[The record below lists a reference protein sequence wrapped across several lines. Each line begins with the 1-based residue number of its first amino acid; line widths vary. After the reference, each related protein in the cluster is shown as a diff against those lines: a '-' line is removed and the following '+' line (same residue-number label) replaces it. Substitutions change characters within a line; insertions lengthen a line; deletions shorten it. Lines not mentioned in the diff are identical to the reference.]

1 MVRLTEHRY
10 GLSVNMGDESLQETQ
25 NMHRLN
31 KEYGTG
37 RTGQS
42 RRLFRQI
49 FLPDPV
55 AADAETVASLDD
67 LLGKLVQ
74 IFPAEVGVAEVTV
87 EIGHREHHPVAVL
100 RAVGQVV
107 GHQGGQ
113 DIGRHFLRAHLLKP
127 LCQFRRQLRLRT
139 AQGAQLQGVGDHI
152 VKADRPRALCQ
163 GGQALRLVLKHFA
176 APFMVKQLVQLPGG
190 SCVVLMHQARVCQS
204 KLHGPVKVAAEP
216 APALLVHQLGKLLV
230 ERRETGA
237 VLPLLT
243 GCTAALGNTAP
254 GAQAVVSKTD
264 LLPRIAGQ
272 QRAVQSVK

>member
-100 RAVGQVV
+100 RAVGQIV

-113 DIGRHFLRAHLLKP
+113 DIGRHFLRAYLLKP
-127 LCQFRRQLRLRT
+127 FCQLRRQLRLRA

-152 VKADRPRALCQ
+152 VKADRPRTLCQ
-163 GGQALRLVLKHFA
+163 GGKALRLILKHFA
-176 APFMVKQLVQLPGG
+176 APLMVKPLVQLPGG
-190 SCVVLMHQARVCQS
+190 SRIVLMDQVRVRQS

-216 APALLVHQLGKLLV
+216 APALLVHQLGELLV
-230 ERRETGA
+230 ERREIGA
-237 VLPLLT
+237 VLPLLM
-243 GCTAALGNTAP
+243 GRAAALGNTAL
-254 GAQAVVSKTD
+254 GAQAIVSKAD
-264 LLPRIAGQ
+264 PFSRVAGQ
-272 QRAVQSVK
+272 QGAVRSVK

>member
-10 GLSVNMGDESLQETQ
+10 GLSVNMGADSLQETQ

-42 RRLFRQI
+42 RRLFRQV

-74 IFPAEVGVAEVTV
+74 IFPAKVGVAEVTV

-100 RAVGQVV
+100 RAVGQII

-113 DIGRHFLRAHLLKP
+113 DIGRHFLRTDLLKP
-127 LCQFRRQLRLRT
+127 FRQLRRQLRLRA
-139 AQGAQLQGVGDHI
+139 AQGAKLQGVGDHI

-176 APFMVKQLVQLPGG
+176 APLMVKQLVQLPGG
-190 SCVVLMHQARVCQS
+190 ICIVLMHQVRVRQS

-230 ERRETGA
+230 ERREIGA
-237 VLPLLT
+237 VLPLLM
-243 GCTAALGNTAP
+243 GLTAALGNATP

-264 LLPRIAGQ
+264 PLPRVSGQ
-272 QRAVQSVK
+272 QGAVRSVK